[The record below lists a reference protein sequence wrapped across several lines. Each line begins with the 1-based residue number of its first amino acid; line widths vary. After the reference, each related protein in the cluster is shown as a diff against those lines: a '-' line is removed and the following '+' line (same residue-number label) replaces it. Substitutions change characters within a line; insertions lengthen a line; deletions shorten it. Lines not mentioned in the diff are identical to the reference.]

1 MSEPNDRT
9 FTQDELN
16 RIVADRLKSEP
27 DKYMREAQQREA
39 ELNRREALLT
49 AKADWAKRGLPA
61 DLLDSLDLSKDG
73 ALEAAESIVSGLS
86 KGTRGGFDGRQ
97 DIVGG
102 TDNEPDGLRKAFGL
116 NH

>member
-1 MSEPNDRT
+1 MSEPNDRV
-9 FTQDELN
+9 FTQDEVN
-16 RIVADRLKSEP
+16 RIVADRLKSER

-73 ALEAAESIVSGLS
+73 ALEAAENIVSGLS
-86 KGTRGGFDGRQ
+86 KGNRGGFDGRQ
-97 DIVGG
+97 DIIGSAG
-102 TDNEPDGLRKAFGL
+102 DESDGLRKAFGL